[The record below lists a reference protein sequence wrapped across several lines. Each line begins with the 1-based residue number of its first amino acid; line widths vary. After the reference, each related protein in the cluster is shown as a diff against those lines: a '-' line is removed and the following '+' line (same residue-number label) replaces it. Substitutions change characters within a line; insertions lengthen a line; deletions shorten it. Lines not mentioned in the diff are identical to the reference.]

1 MRRVHGGKVA
11 ALIRGGLQGT
21 LGEPRQPGSRGPA
34 EPAGVSRGHSTL
46 GELTRGKGR
55 TRKRGLILVRS
66 RGMQG
71 KQPSR
76 TRPYP
81 QKVAV
86 KPRGY
91 AGEQSMPPAQA

>member
-1 MRRVHGGKVA
+1 PS
-11 ALIRGGLQGT
+11 ALPTCGGLQGT
-21 LGEPRQPGSRGPA
+21 RGDLRQPGSRGPA

-46 GELTRGKGR
+46 DELTQGKGR

-76 TRPYP
+76 VRPYP
-81 QKVAV
+81 QEAAV
-86 KPRGY
+86 KPQGPM
-91 AGEQSMPPAQA
+91 GEQSMPPAQANDEASG